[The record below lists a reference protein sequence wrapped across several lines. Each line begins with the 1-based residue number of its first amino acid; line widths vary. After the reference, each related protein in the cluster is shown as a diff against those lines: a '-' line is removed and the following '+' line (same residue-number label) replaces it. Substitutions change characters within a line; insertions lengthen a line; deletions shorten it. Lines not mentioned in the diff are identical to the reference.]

1 MESIQ
6 ANALN
11 SKYINSLLRPEEN
24 PFMQEMQSFEEI
36 MMMYSCAIREVK
48 TKFEVLN
55 DDFSVRYK
63 RNPIEF
69 IQSRIKKPVSIAKKL
84 ASKGCPVT
92 CASILNNLD
101 DVAGIRVICP
111 FIDDIYMVAEKLI
124 SQDDITLIEAKDYIS
139 HPKPNGYRSLH
150 VIVEIPVFFADH
162 TRNMR
167 VEVQIRTIAMDFWAS
182 LDHQLRYKKDIPNV
196 DMISARL
203 KKCADVIS
211 ATDLEMQSIKNS
223 IYGQRYI
230 PELKR
235 ESPKE

>member
-1 MESIQ
+1 
-6 ANALN
+6 
-11 SKYINSLLRPEEN
+11 
-24 PFMQEMQSFEEI
+24 MQEMQSFEEI

-139 HPKPNGYRSLH
+139 MVKLRFPVRTPIR
-150 VIVEIPVFFADH
+150 VIQV
-162 TRNMR
+162 
-167 VEVQIRTIAMDFWAS
+167 
-182 LDHQLRYKKDIPNV
+182 
-196 DMISARL
+196 
-203 KKCADVIS
+203 
-211 ATDLEMQSIKNS
+211 
-223 IYGQRYI
+223 
-230 PELKR
+230 
-235 ESPKE
+235 

>member
-6 ANALN
+6 TNALN

-24 PFMQEMQSFEEI
+24 PFMQEMHSFEEI

-150 VIVEIPVFFADH
+150 VIVEP
-162 TRNMR
+162 
-167 VEVQIRTIAMDFWAS
+167 
-182 LDHQLRYKKDIPNV
+182 
-196 DMISARL
+196 IS
-203 KKCADVIS
+203 V
-211 ATDLEMQSIKNS
+211 
-223 IYGQRYI
+223 
-230 PELKR
+230 P
-235 ESPKE
+235 